1 MREAIESGSRW
12 AAEAQDDAS
21 KAYLALLEMDDG
33 NMPRA
38 RELAQEVLARDPENL
53 HASAVAGAYSI
64 EQQDMEAA
72 ERFFDNVL
80 RREPENPRA
89 WLGVGLVQLYQQKHA
104 EAIAALEKAVSLMPD
119 NSGTIVTLG
128 WARLA
133 AKDAR
138 GAERTFRQAVAV
150 DRNFAEAHGGLA
162 STLAL
167 QARVDEAQQEARLA
181 HRLDPAGFG
190 ASFARAVL
198 LKIRGKDE
206 LAKELLAKV
215 LQQAPAPGAQP
226 LIEHLRIYGAK
237 QLPKTP
243 PSRSGASDVQRH

>member
-1 MREAIESGSRW
+1 
-12 AAEAQDDAS
+12 
-21 KAYLALLEMDDG
+21 
-33 NMPRA
+33 
-38 RELAQEVLARDPENL
+38 
-53 HASAVAGAYSI
+53 
-64 EQQDMEAA
+64 
-72 ERFFDNVL
+72 
-80 RREPENPRA
+80 
-89 WLGVGLVQLYQQKHA
+89 
-104 EAIAALEKAVSLMPD
+104 MPD
-119 NSGTIVTLG
+119 NSGTIVALG

-133 AKDAR
+133 ARDAR

-167 QARVDEAQQEARLA
+167 QARVDEAQQEVRVAL
-181 HRLDPAGFG
+181 RLDRAGFG

-198 LKIRGKDE
+198 LKIRGKEE

-215 LQQAPAPGAQP
+215 LQQAPAEGAQP

-243 PSRSGASDVQRH
+243 PPRSGAPSDVQRH